1 MPSGDLVTTR
11 FQSDRSR
18 TIRSARKMNDM
29 PSFRSNT
36 RQRREADEAE
46 SLAEAA
52 TRSIASR
59 GRERP
64 EEPDPYRT
72 CFERDRD
79 RILHSKAFRRLKHK
93 TQVFINPEGD
103 HVVTRLTHTL
113 QVTQIARSLAVALS
127 LNEAL
132 AEAMSLGH
140 EVGHPPFGHTG
151 EEALSP
157 YVDGEWLHAEQSV
170 RVLSV
175 LEPLN
180 LSWEVLDGI
189 RAHSWK
195 IDPPPASV
203 EGMLL
208 RFADRIAYLV
218 HDTQDA
224 MRAGILTRGDLPRE
238 ALATFGEPGRE
249 WIHTMIHAVIRESLV
264 TGAITMDPE
273 VLDTMHRYRDF
284 MFEHV
289 YLRPEA
295 RRQAE
300 QAVRLLRDLVD
311 YYLEHP
317 DNMPESYR
325 QREEPL
331 VTQVIDVVAGMT
343 DRYATRVHDRIF
355 RPWG

>member
-1 MPSGDLVTTR
+1 MKV
-11 FQSDRSR
+11 
-18 TIRSARKMNDM
+18 
-29 PSFRSNT
+29 FRQNL
-36 RQRREADEAE
+36 RERREEFEA
-46 SLAEAA
+46 STLSPAA
-52 TRSIASR
+52 SRSTASR
-59 GRERP
+59 GREAP
-64 EEPDPYRT
+64 EEPDRYRT

-103 HVVTRLTHTL
+103 HIVTRLTHTL
-113 QVTQIARSLAVALS
+113 QVTQIARALAAALS
-127 LNEAL
+127 LNGAL
-132 AEAMSLGH
+132 VEAMCLGH

-195 IDPPPASV
+195 IDPPPSSV

-224 MRAGILTRGDLPRE
+224 MRAGILTRDDLPTA
-238 ALATFGEPGRE
+238 ALETFGEPGRE
-249 WIHTMIHAVIRESLV
+249 WIHTMIHAVIDESLAAGAV
-264 TGAITMDPE
+264 TMRPK
-273 VLDTMHRYRDF
+273 VLQTMHAYRDF
-284 MFEHV
+284 MFREV

-300 QAVRLLRDLVD
+300 QAVRILRDLVD
-311 YYLEHP
+311 YFLDHP
-317 DNMPESYR
+317 DEMPESYR
-325 QREEPL
+325 QREEEL
-331 VTQVIDVVAGMT
+331 VSQVIDVVAGMT
-343 DRYATRVHDRIF
+343 DRYAMRVHDQIF
-355 RPWG
+355 RPWA